1 MSPAASKPASSDFL
15 GAADPARLFV
25 IGGMLLAIAGMIF
38 GDLYAVFIMHPNNG
52 AIGGELGAA
61 VTAAAAGDANS
72 VFSHFSVIGGLLE
85 NAGTKK
91 DAHVHMIHAGYVAF
105 LLAFLQPWVALEH
118 RSKLL
123 LAKTFLWAA
132 VVLPVA
138 IFLIHYVGLVYSPL
152 QNIGWASIAADLAGL
167 VLALVLVVELA
178 GIGRTMRGRGE
189 RQGAIIQL
197 VERNSRTLLA
207 GGILLLLA
215 GFLFGAYYAGVHMQE
230 HGRRELTI
238 LAELMQQASAG
249 DGAAV
254 IQGLTAY
261 GGLQAERGV
270 MIAAH
275 AHVIE
280 FGLLALMM
288 AIAQPYV
295 FLRRAWRRR
304 LVWMMLGGAAVLPVA
319 VYAEMWYGLVA
330 GGVADFAGLML
341 IVSLFGMFIGVLR
354 HTGKVDAAE
363 GNEA

>member
-1 MSPAASKPASSDFL
+1 MSPPSSKPASSHL
-15 GAADPARLFV
+15 LSAADPARLFV
-25 IGGMLLAIAGMIF
+25 IGGMLLVIAGMIF

-61 VTAAAAGDANS
+61 VAAAAAGDANG
-72 VFSHFSVIGGLLE
+72 VFSHFGAIGGLLE

-105 LLAFLQPWVALEH
+105 LLAFLQPWVALGH

-138 IFLIHYVGLVYSPL
+138 IFLIHYVGLVYSPV
-152 QNIGWASIAADLAGL
+152 QSIGWASIFADLAGL

-178 GIGRTMRGRGE
+178 GIGRTLRGRGE
-189 RQGAIIQL
+189 RQETSIRLI
-197 VERNSRTLLA
+197 ERNSRTLLA

-215 GFLFGAYYAGVHMQE
+215 GFLFGAYYAGVHMDE

-238 LAELMQQASAG
+238 LGELMQQASLRDTTG
-249 DGAAV
+249 V
-254 IQGLTAY
+254 NQGLAAY

-304 LVWMMLGGAAVLPVA
+304 LVWMMLGGAAVLPLA
-319 VYAEMWYGLVA
+319 VYAEMWYGLLA
-330 GGVADFAGLML
+330 GGVADFAGLMVIL
-341 IVSLFGMFIGVLR
+341 SLCGMFIGVVR

-363 GNEA
+363 EDEA